1 MNIKNKNKLDNKLSS
16 TRERLKEETS
26 PPSSTV
32 KSSNV
37 AYGIFSQLP
46 SYAVIDHVKDILEH
60 LHTVQVSQMTGESIF
75 LQIYWKE
82 ILI

>member
-46 SYAVIDHVKDILEH
+46 SYAVINHVKDILEH
-60 LHTVQVSQMTGESIF
+60 HDTVQVSEKTREIMTIF
-75 LQIYWKE
+75 TLW
-82 ILI
+82 LN